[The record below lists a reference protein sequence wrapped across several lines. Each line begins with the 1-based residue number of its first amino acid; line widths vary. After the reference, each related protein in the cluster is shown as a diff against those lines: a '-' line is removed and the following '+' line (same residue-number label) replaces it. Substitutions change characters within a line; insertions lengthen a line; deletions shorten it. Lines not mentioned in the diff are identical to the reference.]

1 MKKSIFNAGLVL
13 LAAAVL
19 VSACNN
25 KTETPKAL
33 VTVTVND
40 FTITQED
47 FPAAQHAP
55 QRAAVAPAD
64 YNGVGAMT
72 LAFYNSEGT
81 EVYKTTQV
89 KSDNTTYTT
98 FGTFTASL
106 PIGNYTMVAV
116 GYAYYD
122 GDVFVLTGPTEAG
135 FTSERPRE
143 TFSAT
148 QDVTVTNTTPLNL
161 NVTLS
166 RISAKLNIVSTDN
179 RPASATK
186 IRTTVSKGGKDFNPT
201 TGLALSDAGFTQ
213 TNNPSSAVGATISV
227 SSFPFLYADEETMTV
242 TIEVLDADDNVL
254 ATKVVNNVPF
264 KRNRSTKLQG
274 ALFSTSASTASF
286 QLDTGWLTEETV
298 NF

>member
-166 RISAKLNIVSTDN
+166 RISSMLTITSTDV
-179 RPASATK
+179 RPVSATK
-186 IRTTVSKGGKDFNPT
+186 VRTTFSKGAVVPSKTIVASNSLVNKDFSNIEPYT
-201 TGLALSDAGFTQ
+201 LLAGMPASVKATGQKRIFDLDIQREL
-213 TNNPSSAVGATISV
+213 
-227 SSFPFLYADEETMTV
+227 DEKYHYVRTH
-242 TIEVLDADDNVL
+242 L
-254 ATKVVNNVPF
+254 
-264 KRNRSTKLQG
+264 
-274 ALFSTSASTASF
+274 
-286 QLDTGWLTEETV
+286 
-298 NF
+298 